1 MNEVRSEKEVSMDY
15 LQLDK
20 EQYYKDIFQ
29 AAKSNDKKTFR
40 ELFLRL
46 HDRDQ
51 HEVFH
56 LLYPEKKRKIS
67 KFLKPEEFA
76 EIFEWMEIEN
86 QEEAVE
92 YLPDEYVAH
101 VFNNLANDDV
111 VYFITQSETTDSD
124 ALLAMMDDR
133 ESKRVQELLSYA
145 SETAGSIMTKE
156 FITIRNDQTAGVVID
171 QLREVGQQAE
181 TIYYLYVID
190 HEDRLVGVLSL
201 RDLLLSPENEL
212 VESLM
217 FNQIVSVRVDQ
228 DQEEV
233 ADIIR
238 DYDFLAL
245 PVLSHDGRL
254 QGIVTVDDIMDVMEV
269 EATEDFI
276 EFAGISSSESDD
288 DFSSPFVSAKK
299 RTPWIIVLLFLGLFT
314 GGLIGIFEATLE
326 SVVMLATFI
335 PVIMG
340 TGGNVGTQSLAV
352 AISKLS
358 DDTKSNEDNFFVTV
372 KRELGSGM
380 IIGLL
385 IAAVLTVIILIVY
398 QNPVLAFIVSLSMFF
413 TTSLASVVGTVIP
426 GIINKLNLDPA
437 VASGPFITTIN
448 DSVGLVIYFTIAT
461 SLLPFL

>member
-1 MNEVRSEKEVSMDY
+1 MDY

-20 EQYYKDIFQ
+20 EHYYDDIFQ
-29 AAKSNDKKTFR
+29 AAKNNDRKTFR

-56 LLYPEKKRKIS
+56 LLYPEKKRKIAE
-67 KFLKPEEFA
+67 FLTAEEFA
-76 EIFEWMEIEN
+76 EIFEWMEIED
-86 QEEAVE
+86 QEAAVE
-92 YLPDEYVAH
+92 YLPDEYIAH

-111 VYFITQSETTDSD
+111 VYFITQSETTDSQ
-124 ALLAMMDDR
+124 ALLAMMDEE
-133 ESKRVQELLSYA
+133 ESERVQELLSYA
-145 SETAGSIMTKE
+145 YETAGSIMTKE
-156 FITIRNDQTAGVVID
+156 YIAIHNDQTVAEVIE
-171 QLREVGQQAE
+171 QLRTFGHQAE
-181 TIYYLYVID
+181 TIYYLYVIN

-201 RDLLLSPENEL
+201 RDLLLSLENEL
-212 VESLM
+212 VEDLM
-217 FNQIVSVRVDQ
+217 FQQIVSVRVDQ

-233 ADIIR
+233 ADIIQ
-238 DYDFLAL
+238 DYDFLAV

-254 QGIVTVDDIMDVMEV
+254 QGIVTVDDVMDVMET

-276 EFAGISSSESDD
+276 EFAGISSSESDESI
-288 DFSSPFVSAKK
+288 SSPLTAAKQ
-299 RTPWIIVLLFLGLFT
+299 RTPWIIILLFLGLFT

-358 DDTKSNEDNFFVTV
+358 DDSEKKDESFFTV
-372 KRELGSGM
+372 IKRELGSGM
-380 IIGLL
+380 IIGVL
-385 IAAVLTVIILIVY
+385 IALVLIAIILVIY
-398 QNPVLAFIVSLSMFF
+398 QNPVLALIVSVSMFL

-426 GIINKLNLDPA
+426 IIIEKLNLDPA

-448 DSVGLVIYFTIAT
+448 DSVGLVIYFSIAT
-461 SLLPFL
+461 SLIQFL